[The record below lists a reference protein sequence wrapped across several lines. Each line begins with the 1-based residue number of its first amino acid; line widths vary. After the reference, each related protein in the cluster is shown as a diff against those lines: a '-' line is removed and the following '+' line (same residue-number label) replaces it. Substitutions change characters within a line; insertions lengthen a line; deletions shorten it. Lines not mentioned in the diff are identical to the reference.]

1 MFQGVKPL
9 AIAIVLASL
18 WLASCGGGDANG
30 PDPLPIPPAPSA
42 GVVGDGTLA
51 ELVDWARSTQDA
63 PAMAVV
69 LVRSGQVAESAAVG
83 KRSADGS
90 VEVTAADRWHMGS
103 LTKAMT
109 GTLASVLV
117 QDGVIDWDTTPQEVW
132 PESAAHFHADFRNI
146 TLRHFLS
153 HTSGMK
159 RDDQFGAAQN
169 DAPGTLMEKRRQWA
183 AHLLGQAA
191 QFSADEVHYSN
202 VGYTVAAAMLE
213 ARGGASWES
222 LLTDRVFAPLGM
234 THSGFGAPGTAGQ
247 TDQPRGHRS
256 RASGFSPVEPGS
268 PGSNVPAA
276 AGPAGS
282 VHTTLGDY
290 ARFMMAN
297 IHGARGT
304 PNLLGVESLRVLHE
318 APAGGYSLGWGAVSS
333 LQTLNAP
340 GFENTGSIGLWF
352 SRVWLAP
359 TLDTGVMIVVNG
371 GGDRGLAA
379 MEQMDLLMRQRVV
392 ASQ

>member
-1 MFQGVKPL
+1 MFQRVKGS
-9 AIAIVLASL
+9 AIAVVVASL
-18 WLASCGGGDANG
+18 WLASCGGGGGDG
-30 PDPLPIPPAPSA
+30 PAPLPIPPAPSA
-42 GVVGDGTLA
+42 GVVGDGRLA
-51 ELVDWARSTQDA
+51 ELADWARSTQDA
-63 PAMAVV
+63 PAIAVV

-90 VEVTAADRWHMGS
+90 VAVTTADRWHMGS

-117 QDGVIDWDTTPQEVW
+117 ENGVIDWDTTPQEVW
-132 PESAAHFHADFRNI
+132 PESAAEIHADFQNI
-146 TLRHFLS
+146 TLRHLLS

-159 RDDQFGAAQN
+159 RDDQFDAAQN
-169 DAPGTLMEKRRQWA
+169 DAPGTLTEKRRQWA
-183 AHLLGQAA
+183 ARLLGEAA

-213 ARGGASWES
+213 ARGGTSWET

-234 THSGFGAPGTAGQ
+234 TDSGFGAPGTAGQ
-247 TDQPRGHRS
+247 IDQPRGHRS
-256 RASGFSPVEPGS
+256 RANGFSPVEPGS
-268 PGSNVPAA
+268 PGSNIPAA

-290 ARFMMAN
+290 AQFMLTN
-297 IHGARGT
+297 IDGARDA
-304 PNLLGVESLRVLHE
+304 PNRLGIESLRVLHE

-333 LQTLNAP
+333 LPTLNTP

-359 TLDTGVMIVVNG
+359 TLNTGVMIAVNG

-379 MEQMDLLMRQRVV
+379 LEQMDLLMRQRVA